1 MGDAILH
8 RVVREILSLRWLYL
22 RRYLKKVRKGR
33 KQSPEKGKSKGR
45 VTKAWL
51 YLTCLRNSEEAS
63 LPAGDWTSERMIEDE
78 AGECVAPCDMLTRSP
93 LMNSLPELWEC
104 CGQTLQGLTSP
115 AAENHLNKG
124 HAPIHGCLHPMTAPR
139 GSIKAHHLGLT

>member
-45 VTKAWL
+45 VTKA
-51 YLTCLRNSEEAS
+51 
-63 LPAGDWTSERMIEDE
+63 
-78 AGECVAPCDMLTRSP
+78 
-93 LMNSLPELWEC
+93 
-104 CGQTLQGLTSP
+104 
-115 AAENHLNKG
+115 
-124 HAPIHGCLHPMTAPR
+124 
-139 GSIKAHHLGLT
+139 